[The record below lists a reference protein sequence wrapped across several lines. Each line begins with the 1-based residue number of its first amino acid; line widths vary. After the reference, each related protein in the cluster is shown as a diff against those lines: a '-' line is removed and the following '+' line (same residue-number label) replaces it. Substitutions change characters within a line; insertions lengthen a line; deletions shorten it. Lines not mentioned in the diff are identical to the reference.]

1 MEKFISNE
9 EDILINVLR
18 NNLKKYSKNNIKSFF
33 ITNKF
38 LHKAPPTT

>member
-18 NNLKKYSKNNIKSFF
+18 NNLTKYSKNKLIQFIKSF
-33 ITNKF
+33 
-38 LHKAPPTT
+38 

>member
-18 NNLKKYSKNNIKSFF
+18 NNLKKYSKN
-33 ITNKF
+33 
-38 LHKAPPTT
+38 KAII